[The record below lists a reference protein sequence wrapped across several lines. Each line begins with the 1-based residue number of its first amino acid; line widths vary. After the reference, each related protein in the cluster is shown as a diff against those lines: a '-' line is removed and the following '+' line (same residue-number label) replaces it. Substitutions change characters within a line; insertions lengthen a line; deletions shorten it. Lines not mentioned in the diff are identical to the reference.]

1 MQPNPSRARGMFYRD
16 KVVVVAYE
24 LGRSRSMER
33 YGRTE
38 GGLNNVQ
45 AQYVLRALIVETAN
59 ARSWIP
65 WV

>member
-1 MQPNPSRARGMFYRD
+1 MEMMVRAKAMGCS
-16 KVVVVAYE
+16 VAEVAYE